1 MIRFVSL
8 VAVFF
13 LTGCISLVPPAKDL
27 PPRYTLNASVVE
39 SSGTRMPVTLAIA
52 DARAEGAINTS
63 RIAVRTAPNEIR
75 YLPEGEWSDRVP
87 RVFSLLVERSFEEQ
101 GRLLAVSD
109 RVALPLADY
118 VLFTDIQ
125 RFEAVRHDADRHVEV
140 TFRVRLE
147 NRTGRVLAARR
158 FDATEPMQSDDT
170 AGAATALDAAAARAT
185 LELSE
190 WAIGELER
198 VEGGV

>member
-1 MIRFVSL
+1 MIRFASLAAAMLLVGCVSL
-8 VAVFF
+8 
-13 LTGCISLVPPAKDL
+13 IPPAKNL
-27 PPRYTLNASVVE
+27 PPRYTLNAIEV
-39 SSGTRMPVTLAIA
+39 SGDAERLPVTLAVA

-75 YLPEGEWSDRVP
+75 YLPEGEWAERVP
-87 RVFSLLVERSFEEQ
+87 RVFSQLVERTFEEQ

-118 VLFTDIQ
+118 VIFTDIQ
-125 RFEAVRHDADRHVEV
+125 RFEAVRHLEDEVVEV

-158 FDATEPMQSDDT
+158 FD
-170 AGAATALDAAAARAT
+170 GT
-185 LELSE
+185 LPGL
-190 WAIGELER
+190 
-198 VEGGV
+198 